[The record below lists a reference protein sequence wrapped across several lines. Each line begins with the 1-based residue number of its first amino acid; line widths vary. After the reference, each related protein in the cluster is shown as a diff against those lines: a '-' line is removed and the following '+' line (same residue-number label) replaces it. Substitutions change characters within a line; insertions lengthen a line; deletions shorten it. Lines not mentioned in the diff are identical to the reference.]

1 MAERPIPYEELIARH
16 GPHLN
21 YTPTGG
27 WDEQREKP
35 PDRLV
40 KTHCCFCGQQCGI
53 QLKVRD
59 NQVVGFEPWEEF
71 PFNQG
76 MLCPKGVKRYL
87 QNGHPDRLLDPLLRA
102 PDGFR
107 KATWDESLDFTAR
120 RLTEIQTKY
129 GKDAVAMYGGA
140 SLTTEKAYLLGKF
153 ARVALGT
160 RHIDYNGRLCMVSA
174 GTAYKLAFGVDRSPN
189 PWSDIP
195 KAEVIFV
202 IGANIA
208 ECAPITTSYIW
219 RCRDQGGRLIAA
231 DPRMTPITRN
241 ADLYLPLRPGT
252 DLALL
257 MGILHVIL
265 RDGLENRAFIDAHT
279 TGFEAVAKSAEAWD
293 PLTVARETGVP
304 PDAIEKAARW
314 IGGAGRAIIL
324 HARGLEHQSK
334 GVENC
339 LAVINIALATGNIG
353 REGAGCMMVTGQGN
367 GQGGR
372 EHGQKCDQLPGQRSI
387 SDPAAREHVARVW
400 GIAPEEIPQAGLSAM
415 EIMEAI
421 HRGEIKG
428 LLSIC
433 FNPMVSLPDAN
444 YVREALEKLE
454 FFGVADFFLSET
466 AQFADVVLAGSLQ
479 EEEEGVVCSAEGRV
493 IHIQK
498 AVDPPGNAWQDSR
511 IYVELAKRLG
521 KERFFPY
528 REPREIFE
536 ELREASRGGVADYYG
551 ITYER
556 IDAELGVFWPC
567 PSADHPGTP
576 RLFEG
581 GRFFHPDGKARFQ
594 VTEWRPSGDPVD
606 ATFPILLTTGR
617 VVSQYLSGTQTRRI
631 GALVDQ
637 FPWPRLEIHPRL
649 AEPAGIATG
658 DWVTITTRRDAITLE
673 ASVVRT
679 IRPDTVFIAYH
690 WPGGQ
695 SANRLTH
702 RTLDPRSKI
711 PEFKVS
717 ACRIEKAARA
727 PEWVRTELPPGL
739 PKPRKGLPIVS
750 PGSPPPLAGGASR
763 RDSTRLAAFDGEPD
777 EGGR

>member
-1 MAERPIPYEELIARH
+1 MADLPRPYEELLQRY

-21 YTPTGG
+21 YEPPGG
-27 WDEQREKP
+27 YAEQRENP

-59 NQVVGFEPWEEF
+59 NAVVGFEPWEDF

-76 MLCPKGVKRYL
+76 MLCPKGVRRYL
-87 QNGHPDRLLDPLLRA
+87 QSAHPDRLLDPLLRT

-107 KATWDESLDFTAR
+107 TATWDAALGFTVR
-120 RLTEIQTKY
+120 RLREIQDKY

-174 GTAYKLAFGVDRSPN
+174 GTAYKTAFGVDRSPI

-195 KAEVIFV
+195 KAQVIFV

-208 ECAPITTSYIW
+208 ECAPITTQYIW
-219 RCRDQGGRLIAA
+219 RCRDAGGRLIVA
-231 DPRMTPITRN
+231 DPRLTPITRN

-257 MGILHVIL
+257 MGLLHVVL
-265 RDGLENRAFIDAHT
+265 RDGLEDREFIAAHT
-279 TGFEAVAKSAEAWD
+279 VGFEPVAESVKAWD
-293 PLTVARETGVP
+293 PGTAGRITGVP
-304 PDAIEKAARW
+304 PEAIEKAAHW
-314 IGGAGRAIIL
+314 IGEADRALTL

-339 LAVINIALATGNIG
+339 LAVINLALATGGVG
-353 REGAGCMMVTGQGN
+353 REGAGCTMVTGQGN

-387 SDPAAREHVARVW
+387 GDPAAREHVAKVW
-400 GIAPEEIPQAGLSAM
+400 GIHPDEIPQAGYSAV

-421 HRGEIKG
+421 HRGEIKA

-433 FNPMVSLPDAN
+433 FNPLVSLPDAG
-444 YVREALEKLE
+444 YTREALSKLE
-454 FFGVADFFLSET
+454 FFGVVDFFLSET
-466 AQFADVVLAGSLQ
+466 AHHADVVLAGSLQ
-479 EEEEGVVCSAEGRV
+479 EEEEGVVGSAEGRV

-498 AVDPPGNAWQDSR
+498 AVDPPGNAWPDSK
-511 IYVELAKRLG
+511 IYLELARRLG
-521 KERFFPY
+521 KERYFPFQSS
-528 REPREIFE
+528 REIFD
-536 ELREASRGGVADYYG
+536 ELREASRGGVADYSG
-551 ITYER
+551 ITYEK
-556 IDAELGVFWPC
+556 IDRRMGVFWPC
-567 PSADHPGTP
+567 PEIPEGDHPGTP

-581 GRFFHPDGKARFQ
+581 GRFFHPDGKARFV
-594 VTEWRPSGDPVD
+594 VTEWRESGDPLSAD
-606 ATFPILLTTGR
+606 FPVLLTTGR

-631 GALVDQ
+631 GPLVDP
-637 FPWPRLEIHPRL
+637 FPEPRVEIHPRL
-649 AEPAGIATG
+649 AEQHGITNG
-658 DWVTITTRRDAITLE
+658 DKVTVTTRRDAITLP
-673 ASVVRT
+673 ALVVRT

-690 WPGGQ
+690 WAGSR
-695 SANRLTH
+695 SANKLTH

-717 ACRIEKAARA
+717 ACRIERA
-727 PEWVRTELPPGL
+727 PGLKVVR
-739 PKPRKGLPIVS
+739 
-750 PGSPPPLAGGASR
+750 
-763 RDSTRLAAFDGEPD
+763 
-777 EGGR
+777 